1 MQLSLNPELQT
12 ILESI
17 ENAGG
22 TILFIGGFVRDLLLG
37 EQSKDIDIEVYKLD
51 AKSLI
56 ETLEPFGR
64 VEQVGAS
71 FAVIKLS
78 TQTQD
83 YDFALPRRENKT
95 SQGYKGFTIEADPNM
110 TPKEAAS
117 RRDFSI
123 NAIAVNRS
131 GKILDYYGGQED
143 LKNKRLKHV
152 STKFAEDP
160 LRVLRAFQFAARF
173 NFSLDPETAKL
184 AQSLKNEY
192 SSLSQERIWTEWQK
206 WAAKATK
213 PSQGLNV
220 LLETGWLE
228 FYPELSVL
236 LGIPQEPQ
244 WHPEGDVWTHTK
256 YVLDEAAA
264 IATRENLNE
273 ENRVIL
279 LFAALCHDLGKAT
292 TTIKEDNCWKS
303 PRHAEE
309 GVPLS
314 ESLLKKIHAPQSI
327 IQHVKPLVKDHM
339 NHLNQQSPK
348 SIRRLAIRLEPSNI
362 NMLTLLIEADASGRP
377 PLKKGLPES
386 AKKMLELA
394 ESLELKHESPK
405 PILLGRHLIDL
416 AKDQALPEHYLKGG
430 PHFSELLEQVF
441 QKQLDGDVKS
451 LEEAKLEASKLSSKP

>member
-1 MQLSLNPELQT
+1 MQLSLNSELQI
-12 ILESI
+12 ILQSI

-22 TILFIGGFVRDLLLG
+22 TILFVGGFVRDLLLG
-37 EQSKDIDIEVYKLD
+37 EQSNDVDIEVYNLD
-51 AKSLI
+51 AQSLI
-56 ETLEPFGR
+56 KTLKPFGR

-83 YDFALPRRENKT
+83 YDFALPRRENKIAH
-95 SQGYKGFTIEADPNM
+95 GYKGFSIEADPNM

-117 RRDFSI
+117 RRDFTI
-123 NAIAVNRS
+123 NAIALTRS
-131 GKILDYYGGQED
+131 GEILDYYGGQED
-143 LKNKRLKHV
+143 LEDKRLKHV
-152 STKFAEDP
+152 SKKFAEDP
-160 LRVLRAFQFAARF
+160 LRVLRAFQIAARF
-173 NFSLDPETAKL
+173 NFTLDPETAKF

-192 SSLSQERIWTEWQK
+192 NSLSKERIWTEWQK
-206 WAAKATK
+206 WAAKSLK

-220 LLETGWLE
+220 LVETNWLE
-228 FYPELSVL
+228 FYPELSAL
-236 LGIPQEPQ
+236 IGIPQDPQ

-256 YVLDEAAA
+256 HVLDEAAN
-264 IATRENLNE
+264 IATRENLSE

-279 LFAALCHDLGKAT
+279 LFAALCHDLGKAPT
-292 TTIKEDNCWKS
+292 SLKEDNRWKS

-327 IQHVKPLVKDHM
+327 IQQVKPLVKDHM

-348 SIRRLAIRLEPSNI
+348 SIRRLALRLEPSNI

-394 ESLELKHESPK
+394 ESLELKHESPQ

-416 AKDQALPEHYLKGG
+416 AQDQQLAPSYLKGG
-430 PHFSELLEQVF
+430 PHFSDILEQVF
-441 QKQLDGDVKS
+441 QKQLDGEVTS
-451 LEEAKLEASKLSSKP
+451 LEDAKLEAIKLSSKT